1 MGHPQILWANPVVH
15 VIIKKLFKQIR
26 NLSYPSEKHSVQRLW
41 DIMDNLG
48 RENLGGEG
56 VGGQPDS
63 IEVKIDLCFEAVGI
77 KVVI

>member
-1 MGHPQILWANPVVH
+1 M
-15 VIIKKLFKQIR
+15 
-26 NLSYPSEKHSVQRLW
+26 QRLW